1 MVEALRKVHED
12 FGVLP
17 LPNVGFCHARET
29 LMELKNASWRTS
41 VANSR
46 SELVIVPPG
55 LVNLTSCLTML
66 TGHFTCQEKL
76 IPSPFESIQTPPAPY
91 PGAYV

>member
-1 MVEALRKVHED
+1 MSSSTTGLMVEALRKVHED

-17 LPNVGFCHARET
+17 LPDVGFCHARET

-46 SELVIVPPG
+46 SKLVIVPPG
-55 LVNLTSCLTML
+55 LVNLTSC
-66 TGHFTCQEKL
+66 
-76 IPSPFESIQTPPAPY
+76 
-91 PGAYV
+91 